1 MSITFVISLIIA
13 IILAVI
19 LFRVL
24 GAGFPVY
31 SIWGLLFVILIVL
44 LVLKV

>member
-1 MSITFVISLIIA
+1 MSITFIISLIIA

-19 LFRVL
+19 LLKVL
-24 GAGFPVY
+24 GNGWPVY
-31 SIWGLLFVILIVL
+31 SIWGALVVVLILL